1 MTLTHW
7 NYPTSISVGEGA
19 LATLADHC
27 RRLHIQTPLLVTDPF
42 LADLDI
48 VKSTV
53 ACCAERGI
61 DITIF
66 SGVQGNPTDENV
78 SNGIDAYNAKNH
90 DGIIAYGGGSSL
102 DAAKAIALCAKQTL
116 PLWSFEDIGDN
127 WTKADDRQIAP
138 VIAIPTTA
146 GTGSEV
152 GRASVITDSYNHTKK
167 IIFHPKMMPVQ
178 VLLDPLT
185 TVDLPSHITA
195 ATGMDALSHSLEAFC
210 APSYH
215 PMADG
220 IALESMHLIKRY
232 LYKAYIDGHDI
243 DARTQLLVA
252 SCMGATAFQKGLGAM
267 HALAHTLGGLYD
279 KHHGLL
285 NAILMPYVLQANR
298 TQIEDKM
305 LTLAQRLSLPSPG
318 FDAVYDWVIDLRKT
332 LGIPHTLAEIGIG
345 QEDAVK
351 IGELAFNDAAA
362 GCNPI
367 HFNSAQYTQLFLQ
380 AQTGDKTT
388 S

>member
-27 RRLHIQTPLLVTDPF
+27 QRLHIQTPLLVTDPF

-48 VKSTV
+48 VKSAV

-66 SGVQGNPTDENV
+66 SDVQGNPTDENV

-116 PLWSFEDIGDN
+116 PLWRFEDIGDN
-127 WTKADDRQIAP
+127 WTKADDSQIAP

-305 LTLAQRLSLPSPG
+305 ITLAQRLSLPSPG
-318 FDAVYDWVIDLRKT
+318 FDAVYDWVIGLREA
-332 LGIPHTLAEIGIG
+332 LGIPHALAEIGIG

-351 IGELAFNDAAA
+351 IGELAVNDAAA

-367 HFNSAQYTQLFLQ
+367 HFNAAQYTQLFLH
-380 AQTGDKTT
+380 AQTGDKAT